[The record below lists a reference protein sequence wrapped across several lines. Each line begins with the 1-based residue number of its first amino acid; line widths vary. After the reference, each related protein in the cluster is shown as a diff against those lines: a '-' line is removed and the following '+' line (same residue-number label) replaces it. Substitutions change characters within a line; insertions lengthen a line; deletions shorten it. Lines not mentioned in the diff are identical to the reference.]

1 MVAVGTAFVAE
12 VVQYSKWFVWIAVVG
27 MVVVGVVVVVVVV
40 VCKYWCH
47 DRLVVMIVM
56 WQSS

>member
-1 MVAVGTAFVAE
+1 MVAVGTAFVAV

-56 WQSS
+56 R